1 MNRDDKQ
8 KSGCTVYLLRH
19 GDSRQDAVRRFIG
32 RTDHPL
38 NEAGRAQAEW
48 WQQALSHISFSHI
61 CCSDRQ
67 RAAETARIIG
77 RHQPPPLTILP
88 ALNEIDLGEWDG
100 LPISEVRQ
108 RLPREYEQRGA
119 DLVGYRP
126 PGGESFADL
135 SARVLPAFASAI
147 AKADGNLLVVAHAG
161 VNRVLLCH
169 LLGMPLTNLF
179 RLEQGY
185 GCLNILNFSN
195 DAWTVRRMN
204 IPPVIINSF
213 QACQKNPFPL

>member
-1 MNRDDKQ
+1 MSRTDHKNG
-8 KSGCTVYLLRH
+8 GCTIYLLRH
-19 GDSRQDAVRRFIG
+19 GDSRQDEIRRFIG

-38 NEAGRAQAEW
+38 NETGRAQAEW
-48 WQQALSHISFSHI
+48 WHQELSHIPFSHI

-67 RAAETARIIG
+67 RAVETARIIG
-77 RHQPPPLTILP
+77 HQQPLTILP

-100 LPISEVRQ
+100 LPISEVR
-108 RLPREYEQRGA
+108 RRFTREYERRGA

-147 AKADGNLLVVAHAG
+147 AQADGNLLIVGHAG
-161 VNRVLLCH
+161 VNRVFLCH
-169 LLGMPLTNLF
+169 LLGMPLANLF
-179 RLEQGY
+179 RLEQEY
-185 GCLNILNFSN
+185 GCLNILDFSN

-204 IPPVIINSF
+204 IPPVIINRF